1 MCVDSMCLHMYIVSQ
16 SEHNKYLIMGHRH
29 FTALPPKEPTKHIF
43 LLCMIYAW
51 DQDIYGVWY
60 KPGSTLSLKH
70 LLASLPIHVCVCRVT
85 FQFKSSKRSNNGTD
99 VGSGQ
104 IPELLYR
111 LPELESEEG
120 EELQLLG
127 REFSSTVSPVSRK
140 NTPSFQMFLRV
151 AK

>member
-1 MCVDSMCLHMYIVSQ
+1 MH
-16 SEHNKYLIMGHRH
+16 
-29 FTALPPKEPTKHIF
+29 
-43 LLCMIYAW
+43 
-51 DQDIYGVWY
+51 DI
-60 KPGSTLSLKH
+60 S
-70 LLASLPIHVCVCRVT
+70 IHVRVCRVS

-140 NTPSFQMFLRV
+140 NTPNLPEALLNNPKKKDVRASACTLTRYLSMIAVSCFLESLLLSDTLMTTCYPLELDVRCWGDWFSFGVL
-151 AK
+151 AHY

>member
-1 MCVDSMCLHMYIVSQ
+1 MLAPRAR
-16 SEHNKYLIMGHRH
+16 ERW
-29 FTALPPKEPTKHIF
+29 
-43 LLCMIYAW
+43 W
-51 DQDIYGVWY
+51 DQRGVHIHRSMAY
-60 KPGSTLSLKH
+60 FICTKLTFYNHCYSETPEPVFHSFFLRSLC
-70 LLASLPIHVCVCRVT
+70 VCVCVYFRVT

-127 REFSSTVSPVSRK
+127 QEFSSTVSPVSIGAEAERE
-140 NTPSFQMFLRV
+140 RERERERE
-151 AK
+151 